1 MILGFLNP
9 VISTE
14 SFFFR
19 CTHSQ
24 VVLSGSKVLLDFWIF
39 LQHPYFTHTHTH
51 THTHRHTHHTHS
63 QHTLHTHSPY
73 FNHATQTSRSLL
85 IFRIFSGAINP
96 FPKAELQ
103 LTKLYAK
110 RALESNYMPLAD

>member
-51 THTHRHTHHTHS
+51 TDTHTTHTRNTLFTHTVLIL
-63 QHTLHTHSPY
+63 TMPPKP
-73 FNHATQTSRSLL
+73 HAV
-85 IFRIFSGAINP
+85 
-96 FPKAELQ
+96 
-103 LTKLYAK
+103 Y
-110 RALESNYMPLAD
+110 

>member
-51 THTHRHTHHTHS
+51 THTDTHTTHTRNTLFT
-63 QHTLHTHSPY
+63 HTVLILTMPPKP
-73 FNHATQTSRSLL
+73 HAV
-85 IFRIFSGAINP
+85 
-96 FPKAELQ
+96 
-103 LTKLYAK
+103 Y
-110 RALESNYMPLAD
+110 